1 MRVGLGG
8 TFNVLHAG
16 HCALLDA
23 AAAIGDEVCIAIT
36 SDDFISKT
44 KKYHTPLEKRAERV
58 DQYLSSKKCRYSI
71 TVIDTPEGNAPYD
84 KFLDAI
90 VVSPETYENAVKI
103 NVSRELNGLK
113 PLEIVTVPHI
123 LAEDGMPISSTR
135 IISGEIDT
143 YGKMLRPLKIAVGS
157 LNKIKIDATRSA
169 FLRFYENVEVFGVN
183 VQSGVPEQPKESET
197 RQGSI
202 NRAKSCIGDADYGV
216 GLEAGV
222 FETEDG
228 LYDVQYCS
236 IIDKAGKITIGHGP
250 GFRYPDAVREKVENG
265 WTVGDAFNTMYEWE
279 RKGMGEGAIGCLTKG
294 VVTRTQLSEQA
305 VIAALVPRIKREMF
319 PEI

>member
-1 MRVGLGG
+1 MGLGG
-8 TFNVLHAG
+8 TFNVLHLG
-16 HCALLDA
+16 HYALLDA
-23 AAAIGDEVCIAIT
+23 AVAAGDEVCIAIT
-36 SDDFISKT
+36 SDEFISKT
-44 KKYHTPLEKRAERV
+44 KKYHTPLNERAERV
-58 DQYLSSKKCRYSI
+58 KQYLSAKRCIYSI
-71 TVIDTPEGNAPYD
+71 TVINTPEGNAPHD

-90 VVSPETYENAVKI
+90 VVSPETYENAEKI
-103 NVSRELNGLK
+103 NILREQNGLQSLK
-113 PLEIVTVPHI
+113 IIVVPHV

-135 IISGEIDT
+135 IISKEIDID
-143 YGKMLRPLKIAVGS
+143 GKMLRPLKVAVGS

-169 FLRFYENVEVFGVN
+169 FLRFYKNVDVFGVD
-183 VQSGVPEQPKESET
+183 VQSGVPEQPREYET

-202 NRAKSCIGDADYGV
+202 NRAKGCIGDADYGV

-236 IIDKAGKITIGHGP
+236 IIDKAGKMTIGHGP
-250 GFRYPDAVREKVENG
+250 GFRYPDAVKEKVENG

-294 VVTRTQLSEQA
+294 VITRTQLSEQA

>member
-1 MRVGLGG
+1 MGLGG
-8 TFNVLHAG
+8 TFNVLHSG

-23 AAAIGDEVCIAIT
+23 AVAIGNEICIAIT
-36 SDDFISKT
+36 SDEFIAKT
-44 KKYHTPLEKRAERV
+44 KKYHTPLEKRTERV
-58 DQYLSSKKCRYSI
+58 EQYLSSKQCNYSI
-71 TVIDTPEGNAPYD
+71 TVIDTPEGNAPHD

-103 NVSRELNGLK
+103 NTLRKINGLQDLK
-113 PLEIVTVPHI
+113 IIVVPHI
-123 LAEDGMPISSTR
+123 LAEDGMPISSSR
-135 IISGEIDT
+135 IISGEID
-143 YGKMLRPLKIAVGS
+143 YNGKILRPLRVAVGS

-169 FLRFYENVEVFGVN
+169 FLRFYNNVEVFGVD
-183 VQSGVPEQPKESET
+183 VQSGVPEQPKEKET

-202 NRAKSCIGDADYGV
+202 NRAKWCIGDADYGV

-250 GFRYPDAVREKVENG
+250 GFRYPDAVKEKIENG

-294 VVTRTQLSEQA
+294 VITRTRLSEQA

-319 PEI
+319 PEL

>member
-8 TFNVLHAG
+8 TFNVLHLG

-23 AAAIGDEVCIAIT
+23 AAAVGDEVCIAIT
-36 SDDFISKT
+36 SDEFISKT
-44 KKYHTPLEKRAERV
+44 KKYRTPLDERV
-58 DQYLSSKKCRYSI
+58 ERVKQYLSSKQCNYSI
-71 TVIDTPEGNAPYD
+71 TIIDTPEGNAPSD

-90 VVSPETYENAVKI
+90 VVSPETCENAVKI
-103 NVSRELNGLK
+103 NTLREQNSLQPLK
-113 PLEIVTVPHI
+113 IIIVPHV

-135 IISGEIDT
+135 IISGEIDID
-143 YGKMLRPLKIAVGS
+143 GKMLRPLKIAVGS

-169 FLRFYENVEVFGVN
+169 FLRFYNNVDVFGVD

-202 NRAKSCIGDADYGV
+202 NRAKRCIGDADYGV

-250 GFRYPDAVREKVENG
+250 GFRYPDAVKEKVENG

-279 RKGMGEGAIGCLTKG
+279 RKGMGEGAIGCLTHG
-294 VVTRTQLSEQA
+294 VITRTQLSEQA

-319 PEI
+319 PEL

>member
-8 TFNVLHAG
+8 TFNVLHLG

-23 AAAIGDEVCIAIT
+23 AAAVGDEVCIAIT
-36 SDDFISKT
+36 SDEFISKT
-44 KKYHTPLEKRAERV
+44 KKYRTPLDERV
-58 DQYLSSKKCRYSI
+58 ERVKQYLSSKQCNYSI
-71 TVIDTPEGNAPYD
+71 TIIDTPEGNAPSD

-90 VVSPETYENAVKI
+90 VVSPETCENAVKI
-103 NVSRELNGLK
+103 NTLREQNSLQPLN
-113 PLEIVTVPHI
+113 IIIVPHV

-135 IISGEIDT
+135 IISGEIDID
-143 YGKMLRPLKIAVGS
+143 GKMLRPLKIAVGS

-169 FLRFYENVEVFGVN
+169 FLRFYNNVDVFGVD

-202 NRAKSCIGDADYGV
+202 NRAKRCIGDADYGV

-250 GFRYPDAVREKVENG
+250 GFRYPDAVKEKVENG

-279 RKGMGEGAIGCLTKG
+279 RKGMGEGAIGCLTHG
-294 VVTRTQLSEQA
+294 VITRTQLSEQA

-319 PEI
+319 PEL

>member
-8 TFNVLHAG
+8 TFNVLHMG
-16 HCALLDA
+16 HCALLDTA
-23 AAAIGDEVCIAIT
+23 VATGDEVCIAIT
-36 SDDFISKT
+36 SDEFISKT
-44 KKYHTPLEKRAERV
+44 KECHIPLVERVKRV
-58 DQYLSSKKCRYSI
+58 DQYLSSKCSNYSI

-84 KFLDAI
+84 ELLEAI
-90 VVSPETYENAVKI
+90 VVSPETYKNALKI
-103 NVSRELNGLK
+103 NELRELNNLQPLK
-113 PLEIVTVPHI
+113 IIRVSHI
-123 LAEDGMPISSTR
+123 LAEDGIPISSTR
-135 IISGEIDT
+135 VLSGEIDIN
-143 YGKMLRPLKIAVGS
+143 GKMFRPLKIAVGS
-157 LNKIKIDATRSA
+157 LNKIKIEATRSA
-169 FLRFYENVEVFGVN
+169 FLRFYDEVEVFGVD
-183 VQSGVPEQPKESET
+183 VQSGVPEQPKENET

-202 NRAKSCIGDADYGV
+202 NRARRCIGDADYGV

-222 FETEDG
+222 FEMEDG

-236 IIDKAGKITIGHGP
+236 IVDKANKITIGHGP
-250 GFRYPDAVREKVENG
+250 GFRYPDAVKEKVEKG

-294 VVTRTQLSEQA
+294 VITRTQLSEQA

>member
-8 TFNVLHAG
+8 TFNVLHLG

-23 AAAIGDEVCIAIT
+23 AAVIGDEICIAIT
-36 SDDFISKT
+36 SDEFIAKT
-44 KKYHTPLEKRAERV
+44 KKYHTPLEKRTERV
-58 DQYLSSKKCRYSI
+58 EQYISLKQCNYSI

-84 KFLDAI
+84 EFLDVI
-90 VVSPETYENAVKI
+90 IVSPETYENAVKI
-103 NVSRELNGLK
+103 NTLREINGLQDLK
-113 PLEIVTVPHI
+113 IIVVPHM
-123 LAEDGMPISSTR
+123 LAEDGMPISSSR
-135 IISGEIDT
+135 IISGEID
-143 YGKMLRPLKIAVGS
+143 YNGKILRPLRVAVGS

-169 FLRFYENVEVFGVN
+169 FLRFYNNVEVFGVD
-183 VQSGVPEQPKESET
+183 VQSGVPEQPKEKET

-202 NRAKSCIGDADYGV
+202 NRAKRCISDADYGV

-250 GFRYPDAVREKVENG
+250 GFRYPDAVKEKVENG

-294 VVTRTQLSEQA
+294 VITRTQLSEQA

-319 PEI
+319 PEL

>member
-8 TFNVLHAG
+8 TFNVLHLG

-23 AAAIGDEVCIAIT
+23 AAAVGDEVCIAIT
-36 SDDFISKT
+36 SDEFISKT
-44 KKYHTPLEKRAERV
+44 KKYRTPLDERV
-58 DQYLSSKKCRYSI
+58 ERVKQYLSSKQCNYSI
-71 TVIDTPEGNAPYD
+71 TIIDTPEGNAPSD

-90 VVSPETYENAVKI
+90 VVSPETCENAVKI
-103 NVSRELNGLK
+103 NTLREQNSLQPLK
-113 PLEIVTVPHI
+113 IIIVPHV

-135 IISGEIDT
+135 IISGEIDID
-143 YGKMLRPLKIAVGS
+143 GKMLRPLKIAVGS

-169 FLRFYENVEVFGVN
+169 FLRFYNNVDVFGVD

-202 NRAKSCIGDADYGV
+202 NRAKRCIGDADYGV

-250 GFRYPDAVREKVENG
+250 GFRYPDAVKEKVENG

-279 RKGMGEGAIGCLTKG
+279 RKGMGEGAIGCLTNG
-294 VVTRTQLSEQA
+294 VITRTRLSEQA

-319 PEI
+319 PEL

>member
-1 MRVGLGG
+1 MGLGG
-8 TFNVLHAG
+8 TFNVLHLG
-16 HCALLDA
+16 HRALLDA
-23 AAAIGDEVCIAIT
+23 AAAVGDEVCIAIT
-36 SDDFISKT
+36 SDEFISKT
-44 KKYHTPLEKRAERV
+44 KKYHIPLNERAERV
-58 DQYLSSKKCRYSI
+58 NQYLSSKQCNYSI
-71 TVIDTPEGNAPYD
+71 NIINTPEGDAPHD

-90 VVSPETYENAVKI
+90 VVSPETYENAEKI
-103 NVSRELNGLK
+103 NILREQNGLQSLK
-113 PLEIVTVPHI
+113 IIVVPHV
-123 LAEDGMPISSTR
+123 LAEDGIPISSTR
-135 IISGEIDT
+135 IISGEIDID
-143 YGKMLRPLKIAVGS
+143 GKMLRPLKVAVGS

-169 FLRFYENVEVFGVN
+169 FLRFYKNIDVFGVD
-183 VQSGVPEQPKESET
+183 VQSGVPEQPREDET

-202 NRAKSCIGDADYGV
+202 NRAKRCIGDADYGV

-236 IIDKAGKITIGHGP
+236 IIDKAGKVTIGHGP
-250 GFRYPDAVREKVENG
+250 GFRYPDAVKEKVENG